1 MIPGASDRVTDN
13 TSDHVNETIRQ
24 ATRVKLAS
32 HAAAG
37 PAAVAARL
45 AALEHEWDLE
55 RVMGLVLGTAVLAG
69 LAMNRSGHQRG
80 VLLAAA
86 AAASLV
92 AHASH
97 GWSPLL
103 GMFRR
108 LGFRTAQE
116 IQEERQAL
124 KALRGDFRV
133 LSGSGPITRQSLDQA
148 IAIVRY

>member
-1 MIPGASDRVTDN
+1 MIPGTSNRVSDN
-13 TSDHVNETIRQ
+13 TSDRVNESIRQ
-24 ATRVKLAS
+24 ATRVTVAS

-37 PAAVAARL
+37 PTAVAARL
-45 AALEHEWDLE
+45 AALEREWDFE
-55 RVMGLVLGTAVLAG
+55 RVMGLALGTAVLAG
-69 LAMNRSGHQRG
+69 IAINRAGRQRG
-80 VLLAAA
+80 LLLAAA
-86 AAASLV
+86 AAASLI

-103 GMFRR
+103 GTFRR

-133 LSGSGPITRQSLDQA
+133 LAGSGPVTRQSLDQA
-148 IAIVRY
+148 IAIVRH